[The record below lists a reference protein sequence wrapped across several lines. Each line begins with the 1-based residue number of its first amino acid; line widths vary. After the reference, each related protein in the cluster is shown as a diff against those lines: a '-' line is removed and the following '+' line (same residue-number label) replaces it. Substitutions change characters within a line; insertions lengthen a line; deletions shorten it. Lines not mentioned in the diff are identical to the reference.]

1 MPSLSTEAPRPPRK
15 RKLENSRHFSKA
27 TDDFGTS
34 NYAYMNELG
43 RGQSGSAGDA
53 DPIAI
58 YVDCLAD
65 TIVANA
71 LAAAEATEADA
82 TLGDLSRLGSAL
94 RSTIIRAGQSIPDVI
109 ARALAH
115 DERLIVLREYLLPLT
130 RPAAEIVD
138 NNRSAAGVELAHD
151 RYTMGSYRADLV
163 VIDSETRH
171 ATVIECRRG
180 SVSLSTPKTGAT
192 VRLLRIA
199 GLTARRALEAD
210 NYRTATISCGV
221 IDRYG
226 NAGYAPMMTVGPDML
241 DDFFGV
247 PIVAY
252 LDRLDDQ
259 IRQKLMQSL
268 MPALSALAAGFV
280 AVGIEDSND
289 PHGRRHVPDDEYGTN
304 GDSIAG
310 FRAGGR
316 EPVRLDL
323 SRMIGPVERR
333 TAANRP
339 AGGST
344 PRNVSNNGTIC
355 DRLRVEQGRPRF

>member
-1 MPSLSTEAPRPPRK
+1 MPSLSSGAPRPSRNLTRNASATNAGFPG
-15 RKLENSRHFSKA
+15 LNSVRLTEHHRHRPGA
-27 TDDFGTS
+27 
-34 NYAYMNELG
+34 
-43 RGQSGSAGDA
+43 AGDV
-53 DPIAI
+53 DPIATYI
-58 YVDCLAD
+58 DRLAD

-71 LAAAEATEADA
+71 LAAADATETDA

-94 RSTIIRAGQSIPDVI
+94 RSTIIRVGQSIPDVI
-109 ARALAH
+109 AQALAH
-115 DERLIVLREYLLPLT
+115 DDRLIVLREYQLPLT
-130 RPAAEIVD
+130 RLAAEIVD
-138 NNRSAAGVELAHD
+138 NNRSSSGVELAHD

-163 VIDSETRH
+163 VIDNETRH

-180 SVSLSTPKTGAT
+180 SVALSTPKCGAT

-210 NYRTATISCGV
+210 NYRISTVSCGI

-226 NAGYAPMMTVGPDML
+226 NGGYATLMTVGPDRL

-259 IRQKLMQSL
+259 IRQKLIRSL

-280 AVGIEDSND
+280 PVSIEESND
-289 PHGRRHVPDDEYGTN
+289 PHGRRQVPDDQYGTD
-304 GDSIAG
+304 GDSIPG

-339 AGGST
+339 AGSAA
-344 PRNVSNNGTIC
+344 PSRVSVSGTIC
-355 DRLRVEQGRPRF
+355 DRPPVEPGRPRF